1 MSSGW
6 ARIEPRLTAT
16 ADLLAKI
23 DGLDGLHHYLQHL
36 NLDRDSPCV
45 DVDGERYLMM
55 SSYSYLGLNKDERI
69 VAAAKEAAEVYGTG
83 AHGVRLLAGSLPI
96 HDELEAEMAR
106 LAGKPEAIVF
116 SSGYVTNVG
125 TIEALC
131 GPDDL
136 VLVDKVDHASIIDGC
151 RLSGATMVRFR
162 HNDPAHLARRL
173 ADAEAGGSGVR
184 LVVVDSVYSMDGD
197 IAPLPALREVC
208 DEHGALL
215 MVDEA
220 HALGNI
226 GRAGRGIEEHFEHT
240 AAADITVGTLSKAIP
255 SVGGYAAGPELLI
268 QHLRYNARPFVFSA
282 ALPGPQA
289 AAALAAVRILIAEPE
304 RVAHTQRLAAR
315 LRTAL
320 TEAGLDTGHSE
331 SAVVPLIVG
340 PSERAYALASACRR
354 EGIIAIPVATPAVP
368 NGHARLRLAVTAVH
382 SEADID
388 LAATSLVAAARAC
401 GVLNRSGAAVG

>member
-1 MSSGW
+1 MTSGW
-6 ARIEPRLTAT
+6 QRIEPRLTAT
-16 ADLLAKI
+16 SELLARI
-23 DGLDGLHHYLQHL
+23 DGQDGLHHYLQHF
-36 NLDRDSPCV
+36 NLDHDSPYV
-45 DVDGERYLMM
+45 EVDGERYLMM

-69 VAAAKEAAEVYGTG
+69 LAATREAAETYGTG

-96 HDELEAEMAR
+96 HDELESEMAQ

-136 VLVDKVDHASIIDGC
+136 VLVDKIDHASIIDGC

-162 HNDPAHLARRL
+162 HNDPKHLARRL
-173 ADAEAGGSGVR
+173 ADAEGSGVR

-226 GRAGRGIEEHFEHT
+226 GPTGRGIEEHFGHT
-240 AAADITVGTLSKAIP
+240 VEADIKVGTLSKAIP
-255 SVGGYAAGPELLI
+255 SVGGYVAGPELVI
-268 QHLRYNARPFVFSA
+268 QHLRYNSRPFVFSA
-282 ALPGPQA
+282 ALPPPQA
-289 AAALAAVRILIAEPE
+289 AAALAAVRILVAEPE

-315 LRTAL
+315 LRAAL
-320 TEAGLDTGHSE
+320 TEAGLDTGNSE
-331 SAVVPLIVG
+331 SAVIPLIVG
-340 PSERAYALASACRR
+340 SNQRAYALASACRR
-354 EGIIAIPVATPAVP
+354 EGIIGIPVATPAVP
-368 NGHARLRLAVTAVH
+368 NGQARLRIAVTAVH

-388 LAATSLVAAARAC
+388 VAAKSFIAAARAC
-401 GVLNRSGAAVG
+401 GILTD